1 MERKGDLRDG
11 EDGLIGGKLQAS
23 LRFLPPLTFLNTLL
37 IVFPA
42 QRPFKTV
49 TGFCSRLIVV
59 PVNNLH
65 PDNDLQVSLLCYLCI
80 RKKYNITLTVELF
93 LIMTFHALSLFF
105 RSWMYIS
112 AGCFARGLPCWC
124 GLVTWILWMLLKI
137 SQSIPSMQHALLIT

>member
-93 LIMTFHALSLFF
+93 LIMTFHALSLF
-105 RSWMYIS
+105 SVLGCTS
-112 AGCFARGLPCWC
+112 ARVVLLEDYLVGVAWSLGSFGCY
-124 GLVTWILWMLLKI
+124 LK
-137 SQSIPSMQHALLIT
+137 